1 MSRIVCPQTDVQ
13 KRMSSDVFVDM
24 QLWFAC
30 PVLLFNLTHV
40 IFKHL
45 LKDFEDT
52 LDTEDRNDLCYP
64 PHCVKPSIAGRAR
77 PSHAVGLTKPTGDTA
92 VPSVAG
98 RARPSHAA
106 HRVLQI

>member
-1 MSRIVCPQTDVQ
+1 MSLLICSYGLQG
-13 KRMSSDVFVDM
+13 
-24 QLWFAC
+24 FAC

-45 LKDFEDT
+45 LEDFTHT
-52 LDTEDRNDLCYP
+52 LDTEDRNDLCYL

-106 HRVLQI
+106 RRVLQISV

>member
-1 MSRIVCPQTDVQ
+1 MSLLICSYGLQG
-13 KRMSSDVFVDM
+13 
-24 QLWFAC
+24 FAC

-45 LKDFEDT
+45 LEDFEDT

-106 HRVLQI
+106 RRVLQISHILSNIIIYFTYC